1 MAVLMTMD
9 ISIGRKHLEAVSTA
23 MGVQDD
29 PPDGLIVHVLTETSD
44 GVHVVDIWQSQADFQ
59 KFNDER
65 LLPTMQKVLSERGV
79 SLDGPLPEP
88 TFDEAYDVVRGR

>member
-9 ISIGRKHLEAVSTA
+9 IPIARADLEAVSAA

-29 PPDGLIVHVLTETSD
+29 PPDGLIARVLTETSD
-44 GVHVVDIWQSQADFQ
+44 GVHVVGIWESQADFQ

-79 SLDGPLPEP
+79 AMDGPLPEP

>member
-9 ISIGRKHLEAVSTA
+9 ISIARAHLEAVSTA
-23 MGVQDD
+23 MGVRDD
-29 PPDGLIVHVLTETSD
+29 PPDGLIAHVLTETSD
-44 GVHVVDIWQSQADFQ
+44 GVHVVDIWESQADFQ

-79 SLDGPLPEP
+79 SMDGPLPEP

>member
-9 ISIGRKHLEAVSTA
+9 IPIARAHLEAVSAA
-23 MGVQDD
+23 MAVQDD
-29 PPDGLIVHVLTETSD
+29 PPDGIIAHVLTETSD
-44 GVHVVDIWQSQADFQ
+44 GVHVVDIWESQADFQ

-65 LLPTMQKVLSERGV
+65 LMPAMQKVLSERGV
-79 SLDGPLPEP
+79 SMDGPLPEP